1 MELSL
6 PSGSPAQRYRDWREA
21 SATCEITRSL
31 EVVEEMTEP
40 AFQVQWFA
48 GGWGRCFTTTQGEA
62 VEMVDFGRWN
72 SEAGPTFVGCRVL
85 FATGEREGGIEVR
98 LDGGEWERSAA
109 ESPDFDGVVLHVFGG
124 GGVTGRAKK
133 SRFVSKRRDG
143 SQVAQIVLDTNQTAK
158 SERSGAL
165 SPAQAP
171 LWAALSPDGVAARL
185 EAAAHYRL
193 FVKAGRLWK
202 GVQRF
207 GYQEAL
213 YQAVAETLGYRYNKL
228 PFRLLTQRFPV
239 TFLRKRPL
247 EIETLLF
254 AGSGFLNATELA
266 VLPEETQ
273 GYLRELWK
281 RWWPLRPLVDRLVLP
296 VGLWNFKGVRP
307 VNHPQRRVAALAI
320 LAANWPIVESLAP
333 GGDPETLRGF
343 FTRLNHAYWDEHY
356 TLTSRASRSR
366 MALIGSARATEMLAN
381 VFFPA
386 LAFSEPRHWESYRKL
401 AAPDSNERLARGVK
415 MFFGKGGNRWIKR
428 LADQQGL
435 LQWMDDLPSEPQAAC
450 VASQLW

>member
-6 PSGSPAQRYRDWREA
+6 PLGSPAERYRDWREA
-21 SATCEITRSL
+21 SATCEVARSL
-31 EVVEEMTEP
+31 EIVGEMTEP
-40 AFQVQWFA
+40 EFQVRWFA
-48 GGWGRCFTTTQGEA
+48 GGWGRSFTTTEGEA
-62 VEMVDFGRWN
+62 VEIVDFGRWN
-72 SEAGPTFVGCRVL
+72 PEAGPTFVGCRVL
-85 FATGEREGGIEVR
+85 FPTGEREGGIEVR
-98 LDGGEWERSAA
+98 LDGAEWERSAA
-109 ESPDFDGVVLHVFGG
+109 ESADFDTVVLHLFGG
-124 GGVTGRAKK
+124 GGVTGRAEKDRFA
-133 SRFVSKRRDG
+133 SRRRDG
-143 SQVAQIVLDTNQTAK
+143 SRVGQVVLDATQTARRDR
-158 SERSGAL
+158 SEPL

-171 LWAALSPDGVAARL
+171 LWAALSPDEVAARL

-213 YQAVAETLGYRYNKL
+213 YQAVAETLGYRHNKL

-239 TFLRKRPL
+239 VFLRKHPS

-266 VLPEETQ
+266 ALPGDTQ

-281 RWWPLRPLVDRLVLP
+281 RWWPLRSLVDRLVLP
-296 VGLWNFKGVRP
+296 AGLWSLKGVRP

-333 GGDPETLRGF
+333 GGDPEALRGF
-343 FTRLNHAYWDEHY
+343 FTRLNHVYWDEHY

-386 LAFSEPRHWESYRKL
+386 LAFSEPRHWEVYREL

-415 MFFGKGGNRWIKR
+415 VFFGKGGNRWIKR

-435 LQWMDDLPSEPQAAC
+435 LQWMDDLPSDPQAARA
-450 VASQLW
+450 ASQLW